1 MADANLSSHSHVA
14 VIGGGLVGATTALL
28 LHGLGFPVTL
38 IDRQRPQRHKGAL
51 GIDIRNVAL
60 SPASRDLLE
69 QAGIWGQVP
78 AAPYHHMCIWEQWGT
93 GEVHFDAADAG
104 VTELGWLVEMSPL
117 VCAAWELLQASAGIE
132 LVEAS
137 ISNVEPAADGVY
149 LHFAERPERQFD
161 FVIAAD
167 GAQSVVRQA
176 LNLGVQQQA
185 LDQVAIATVVR
196 TAEVHQHTAWQRFLV
211 EGPLAFLP
219 TPDEQM
225 CSVVWSQTQAK
236 AEQRMQLDDAA
247 FAAEIG
253 HAIEHRLGDIVAVD
267 QRFSF
272 PLTQQRVKQC
282 APHPRVLLI
291 GDAMRV
297 VHPLAG
303 QGVNLGFEDV
313 HSVLQ
318 VAACQPDLA
327 APDIWQRFA
336 RQRQTRSEIMIQI
349 MSALQKIYTNPH
361 PGMSLLR
368 NLGVQSFNALDGVK
382 RQVMREA
389 MGLGR

>member
-1 MADANLSSHSHVA
+1 M
-14 VIGGGLVGATTALL
+14 GATTALL
-28 LHGLGFPVTL
+28 LQGQGFTVTL
-38 IDRQRPQRHKGAL
+38 IDRQRPKLNKGAL
-51 GIDIRNVAL
+51 GMDIRNVAL
-60 SPASRDLLE
+60 SPASRTLLE
-69 QAGIWGQVP
+69 QAELWGQVP
-78 AAPYHHMCIWEQWGT
+78 AAPYHHMCVWEQWGT

-104 VTELGWLVEMSPL
+104 VSALGWLVEVSPL
-117 VCAAWELLQASAGIE
+117 VCAAWQRLQNSAHIE

-137 ISNVEPAADGVY
+137 INHVEPGADQVFLQFEAAT
-149 LHFAERPERQFD
+149 ARAFD

-167 GAQSVVRQA
+167 GAQSVVRKA
-176 LNLGVQQQA
+176 LQLDVQQQS

-196 TAEVHQHTAWQRFLV
+196 TADSHRYTAWQRFLV

-219 TPDEQM
+219 APDEHL
-225 CSVVWSQTQAK
+225 CSVVWSQSRAK
-236 AEQRMQLDDAA
+236 AEQRMQLDDGA
-247 FAAEIG
+247 FAAAIG
-253 HAIEHRLGDIVAVD
+253 HAIEHRLGDILAVD

-282 APHPRVLLI
+282 APHPRLLLI

-318 VAACQPDLA
+318 VAAHQPDLA
-327 APDIWQRFA
+327 APGIWQRFA

-368 NLGVQSFNALDGVK
+368 NIGVRSFNTLDGMK
-382 RQVMREA
+382 RLVMREA
-389 MGLGR
+389 MGLSQMN